1 MNKSGTLIVIDMQND
16 FLTGALPSKEAQALV
31 RPIAELISAWEG
43 DVILTR
49 DTHNAGY
56 LETLEGRKLPVEH
69 CLEGTAGWCV
79 ADPIMKACYGKGRG
93 VPCIFDKRHFAS
105 DDWPGEFGV
114 RTEKVY
120 LVGTRTDIC
129 VVSNALAIRLAYPEL
144 DIHVVSDLCS
154 GTTPKA
160 HAAALT
166 VLESCQIAV
175 ETSEEA
181 FDRSFKGPVEAS

>member
-1 MNKSGTLIVIDMQND
+1 MNKSDTLIVIDMQND
-16 FLTGALPSKEAQALV
+16 FLAGALPSKEAQALV
-31 RPIAELISAWEG
+31 GPIAELIGGWEG

-49 DTHNAGY
+49 DTHGVNY
-56 LETLEGRKLPVEH
+56 PETLEGRKLPVEH

-79 ADPIMKACYGKGRG
+79 ADPIMKAYYAHGAYLMNKS
-93 VPCIFDKRHFAS
+93 HFAS
-105 DDWPGEFGV
+105 DDWSGMLGHRV
-114 RTEKVY
+114 KRAY

-154 GTTPKA
+154 GTTPEA

-181 FDRSFKGPVEAS
+181 FGRSFKDPVKAS